1 MVRSIPF
8 RDAAMVTKRTMRE
21 ALVKEAMSP
30 NVVSVASQTRLK
42 DLLAIFE
49 ENDFNMLP
57 VIKDGRLVGV
67 VTKLDLLRA
76 FVVERKFTKATY
88 LNILVD
94 KVDDVMSSNIVSIG
108 PNDSIRQAVEYM
120 VENKI
125 RSMPV
130 LDGDNLVGII
140 SRGDLMRYLVIEDE

>member
-1 MVRSIPF
+1 MG
-8 RDAAMVTKRTMRE
+8 TKKTMRE
-21 ALVKEAMSP
+21 ALVKDAMSS
-30 NVVSVASQTRLK
+30 NVVSVASQTSLK

-49 ENDFNMLP
+49 EHDFNMLP
-57 VIKDGRLVGV
+57 VIRDGKLVGV

-76 FVVERKFTKATY
+76 FVVERTFTKATY

-94 KVDDVMSSNIVSIG
+94 KVDDVMCTNIESVG
-108 PNDSIRQAVEYM
+108 PNDSIRLAVESM

-130 LDGDNLVGII
+130 LDDDRLVGII
-140 SRGDLMRYLVIEDE
+140 SRGDVMRYLVFEDE